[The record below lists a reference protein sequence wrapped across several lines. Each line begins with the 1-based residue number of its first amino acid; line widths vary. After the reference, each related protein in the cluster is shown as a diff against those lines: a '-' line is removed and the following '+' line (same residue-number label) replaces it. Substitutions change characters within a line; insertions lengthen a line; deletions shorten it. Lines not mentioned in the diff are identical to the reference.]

1 MGVKASVKYFSR
13 KFHQNFQGCFKNLSM
28 KLCFAILCMNLIA
41 ATRAEGGLVFSCLK
55 LTPATPER
63 NFFIWLDSELYIR
76 SNMKIVS
83 SIMFVHATIPTYF

>member
-41 ATRAEGGLVFSCLK
+41 ATRAEGGLVLDFVK
-55 LTPATPER
+55 TLT
-63 NFFIWLDSELYIR
+63 
-76 SNMKIVS
+76 
-83 SIMFVHATIPTYF
+83 